1 MRRPNRSSP
10 SVLLAAAALYV
21 SLSAAAMQRG
31 GNPPPEP
38 LAFVDATVVP
48 MTTDAVLPSHTVI
61 VRDGRVVEL
70 GPSATVTVP
79 PGMKTIAG
87 PGKYLVPGLVDF
99 HVHLRDESELE
110 SYLRYGVTTVV
121 VMRGTE
127 SALGMRLRSNAGRIV
142 GPRVLAAG
150 PLVDGEPPI
159 WPGPATQIIKTRD
172 DARASV
178 DMHCRAGFDLVKT
191 YNNLSSDLLRE
202 MVRGA
207 HACGLPVAGHLPRL
221 PVREDG
227 LTRALDAGL
236 DLIAHGEEIFFTHL
250 GGGSDE
256 AKSATPPIGPE
267 RITSAVRRIAE
278 ARAAVIPNLSF
289 IAMTARM
296 LDDVEAV
303 FADAQFKLLSPPV
316 QDMWRDQN
324 PTGRKDRDAFRQR
337 EQVKR
342 RAVVAMTLQ
351 LQQQGVLLLAGTDAS
366 APGMYPGK
374 SLHVELQELVAAGL
388 TARDAFAAATRN
400 AGRFFEEHPR
410 TDKRRSPNPD
420 LPRLGTITHFG
431 SADLLLLRRNPL
443 EDIQAVGDIDGV
455 MVRGRWLPR

>member
-1 MRRPNRSSP
+1 MRRPNRRSST
-10 SVLLAAAALYV
+10 SALLAAACV
-21 SLSAAAMQRG
+21 SLSAAAIQRG

-38 LAFVDATVVP
+38 VAFVDVTVVP

-61 VRDGRVVEL
+61 VRDGRIIEL

-79 PGMKTIAG
+79 PGTKTISG
-87 PGKYLVPGLVDF
+87 SGKYLVPGLVDF

-110 SYLRYGVTTVV
+110 SYLRHGVTTVV

-127 SALGMRLRSNAGRIV
+127 TALGMRLRSNAGRIV

-159 WPGPATQIIKTRD
+159 WPGPATQVIKTRD
-172 DARASV
+172 DARASA
-178 DMHCRAGFDLVKT
+178 DMHCRAGFDFVKT
-191 YNNLSSDLLRE
+191 YNNLSPDLLRE
-202 MVRGA
+202 IARGA
-207 HACGLPVAGHLPRL
+207 HACGLPVAGHLPRQ

-256 AKSATPPIGPE
+256 ARSSTPPIGPE

-296 LDDVEAV
+296 LEDVEAV
-303 FADAQFKLLSPPV
+303 FADPQFKLLSPPV
-316 QDMWRDQN
+316 QDMWRTQN
-324 PTGRKDRDAFRQR
+324 PTGRKDLDAFRQR

-374 SLHVELQELVAAGL
+374 SLHVELQELVAGGL
-388 TARDAFAAATRN
+388 SARDAFAAATRN
-400 AGRFFEEHPR
+400 AGRFFEEHPW
-410 TDKRRSPNPD
+410 TDKRRTPNPD
-420 LPRLGTITHFG
+420 LLRLGTITHFA

-455 MVRGRWLPR
+455 MVRGRWLPW